1 MAVSPKWSPGP
12 SVATTR
18 TLSLRPG
25 GAYAAGVEEEGAAM
39 AEMRRALATETAEE
53 DEVEAVAEEEA
64 VAAVEEEE
72 EAAASEDRLSSTGVV
87 SVGIASPVARAGIPG
102 SYSHWTVPPV
112 MM

>member
-1 MAVSPKWSPGP
+1 
-12 SVATTR
+12 
-18 TLSLRPG
+18 
-25 GAYAAGVEEEGAAM
+25 M
-39 AEMRRALATETAEE
+39 AEMRRALALETAEE
-53 DEVEAVAEEEA
+53 DEVEAVAEEEAVEA

>member
-39 AEMRRALATETAEE
+39 AEMRRALALETAEE

>member
-72 EAAASEDRLSSTGVV
+72 EEAASEDRLSSTGVV